1 MSELHALVI
10 LYHGACPNNNHIQKI
25 KTVLKEFGEANTKAS
40 VIALNEEEIAARLS
54 TMRFS
59 SPELQNSYTPE
70 ENAIIYIATKFWDDL
85 ELGGTSTRYD
95 AFVAHF
101 SAYVASVSF
110 TGADEEMINA
120 IKILCYDHSY
130 SLVFN
135 LQILKS
141 SNPQIF
147 KSSIIKV
154 PCHTRAEHIAVR
166 RIIRHAQI
174 VNVILHK

>member
-10 LYHGACPNNNHIQKI
+10 LYHGACPNDNHVQKL
-25 KTVLKEFGEANTKAS
+25 KNVLKEFAETNSKAS

-54 TMRFS
+54 TMHFS
-59 SPELQNSYTPE
+59 SSELQNSYTPE
-70 ENAIIYIATKFWDDL
+70 ENAIIYIATKFWEDL

-120 IKILCYDHSY
+120 IKILSDKSTWNIRTEIRAKYRISDR
-130 SLVFN
+130 
-135 LQILKS
+135 ILEAIS
-141 SNPQIF
+141 
-147 KSSIIKV
+147 
-154 PCHTRAEHIAVR
+154 
-166 RIIRHAQI
+166 RIGYMVIHA
-174 VNVILHK
+174 K

>member
-1 MSELHALVI
+1 MSELRALVI
-10 LYHGACPNNNHIQKI
+10 LYHGTCPNDNHIQKI
-25 KTVLKEFGEANTKAS
+25 KNVLKEFGEANTKAS

-120 IKILCYDHSY
+120 IKILSDKSTWNIRTEIRAKYRISDR
-130 SLVFN
+130 
-135 LQILKS
+135 ILEAIS
-141 SNPQIF
+141 
-147 KSSIIKV
+147 
-154 PCHTRAEHIAVR
+154 
-166 RIIRHAQI
+166 RIGYMVMHA
-174 VNVILHK
+174 K